1 MVRARKS
8 RQLPGLCFSRASN
21 GGDVLANV
29 DGRLVSARRYRDI
42 IRALMADQ
50 GGADQCSE
58 SRKQL
63 VRRFAAA
70 AVLAEQ
76 LEARLA
82 YGDEIDITAHA
93 LLASTLV
100 RIAQCIGIDRP
111 AKNTTP
117 SLREYLAAKTTEI
130 EEVVK

>member
-1 MVRARKS
+1 MVRAREE
-8 RQLPGLCFSRASN
+8 RLFPGN
-21 GGDVLANV
+21 GGDVFSNV
-29 DGRLVSARRYRDI
+29 VGRSMTARRYRDI

-58 SRKQL
+58 SRKHL

-76 LEARLA
+76 LETQLAR
-82 YGDEIDITAHA
+82 GEEIDITAHA
-93 LLASTLV
+93 LLTSTLV
-100 RIAQCIGIDRP
+100 RIARCIGIDRP

-130 EEVVK
+130 EEVTK

>member
-1 MVRARKS
+1 MAHAKKDRRLSEFHPSLRGNGVSFPNADVR
-8 RQLPGLCFSRASN
+8 F
-21 GGDVLANV
+21 
-29 DGRLVSARRYRDI
+29 ARRYRDI
-42 IRALMADQ
+42 AHAIIGEQ

-58 SRKQL
+58 SRQQL
-63 VRRFAAA
+63 IRRFAAA

-82 YGDEIDITAHA
+82 YGNEIDITAHA
-93 LLASTLV
+93 LLAATLV

-111 AKNTTP
+111 AKNTTS

>member
-1 MVRARKS
+1 MVRGKKS
-8 RQLPGLCFSRASN
+8 RQFPGLRFNRASN

-29 DGRLVSARRYRDI
+29 DDRLVSARRYLDI

-111 AKNTTP
+111 AKNSTS
-117 SLREYLAAKTTEI
+117 SLRDYLASKATEK
-130 EEVVK
+130 EVTE

>member
-1 MVRARKS
+1 MVRARKGQ
-8 RQLPGLCFSRASN
+8 QLPGLRFNRASN

-29 DGRLVSARRYRDI
+29 DDRLVSARRYRDI

-82 YGDEIDITAHA
+82 RGEEIDVTAHA
-93 LLASTLV
+93 QLASILV

-111 AKNTTP
+111 AKNTTS
-117 SLREYLAAKTTEI
+117 SLREYLAAKTTEM
-130 EEVVK
+130 EVTK